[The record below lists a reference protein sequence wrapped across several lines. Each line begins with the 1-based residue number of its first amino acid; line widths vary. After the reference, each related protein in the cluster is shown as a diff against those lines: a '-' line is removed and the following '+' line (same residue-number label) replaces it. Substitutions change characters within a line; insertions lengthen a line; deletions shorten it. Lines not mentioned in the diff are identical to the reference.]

1 MAVGPWRL
9 PAGEGAGVL
18 LDGEDVGVAGDAPHV
33 GRLVAVDGRLA
44 PHPGPDLV
52 WIVGV
57 PGAVEEVEAL
67 ADRMAHVVPP
77 GDAGDGVVP
86 ARVCRAAAPRR
97 AAAASPACRSGD
109 EGAWRRTQPRG
120 GPS

>member
-18 LDGEDVGVAGDAPHV
+18 LDGEHVGVAGDAPHV

-52 WIVGV
+52 RIVGV

-77 GDAGDGVVP
+77 GVASAGVVT
-86 ARVCRAAAPRR
+86 AEFCRAADPRGGD
-97 AAAASPACRSGD
+97 AAAADFRP
-109 EGAWRRTQPRG
+109 
-120 GPS
+120 